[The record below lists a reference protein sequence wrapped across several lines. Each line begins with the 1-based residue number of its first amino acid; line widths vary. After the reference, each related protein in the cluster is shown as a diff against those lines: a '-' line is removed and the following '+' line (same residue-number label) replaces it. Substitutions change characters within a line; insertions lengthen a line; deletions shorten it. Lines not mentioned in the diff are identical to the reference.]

1 MQPVKTKWLGGG
13 LVLVCRRCSEER
25 IPEETPD
32 VAERLGNFSLRDWLK
47 AKLKEDGR
55 WGAIR
60 AISTSCMD
68 VCGKGRVT
76 VCIDPETGP
85 DHAEIFTLD
94 PIAERDELYA
104 RIVDKLHTRNESA
117 G

>member
-32 VAERLGNFSLRDWLK
+32 VAERLG
-47 AKLKEDGR
+47 KLKEDGR